1 MSTELLYLG
10 LLGLLGFLFFVMH
23 VTGLFSRLLAY
34 GPIVLFSNPNES
46 TPIKHAWALRVKG
59 SSMGFMTVLMAFLF
73 PICILPMLKA
83 LVGLPTVLAIIFL
96 ITLYVEFI
104 ANLFNIKF
112 ILPITSHISWIIVL
126 ILYIYLF
133 RTLI

>member
-1 MSTELLYLG
+1 MHAESLY
-10 LLGLLGFLFFVMH
+10 LGLLGFLFVVMH
-23 VTGLFSRLLAY
+23 VTEFFSRLLAN

-46 TPIKHAWALRVKG
+46 TPIKHAWALRVEG
-59 SSMGFMTVLMAFLF
+59 SSMGFMSVLMAFLI
-73 PICILPMLKA
+73 PICALTMLKA

-96 ITLYVEFI
+96 ITLYVNFI

-126 ILYIYLF
+126 ILYFDLF
-133 RTLI
+133 TILI